1 MSKIGYV
8 NGSDLLLYVNGAAV
22 GHCTS
27 HTATFNSETK
37 DRAVKPVASANI
49 ASSLWKSKGVVGL
62 SISISADGL
71 RFYNETECGFKTL
84 FGLWKGGST
93 VVLKCAE
100 RESSDPYL
108 QGSFVITSLEESSP
122 AQDDAT
128 YKVRFENSGPPD
140 AIDEK
145 KIKATNAGSVNPQ
158 YGDGPGQ
165 ENVNP

>member
-8 NGSDLLLYVNGAAV
+8 NGSDLLLYVNNVAV

-37 DRAVKPVASANI
+37 DRVVKPVASANI
-49 ASSLWKSKGVVGL
+49 SSSLWKRKGVVGL
-62 SISISADGL
+62 SISISAEGL

-84 FGLWKGGST
+84 FGLWKTGAA

-108 QGSFVITSLEESSP
+108 QGSFVITSLEENSP
-122 AQDDAT
+122 AGDDAT
-128 YKVRFENSGPPD
+128 YKVSFENDGEPEE
-140 AIDEK
+140 IDET
-145 KIKATNAGSVNPQ
+145 KITMIAAPSPGTSNNNNPA
-158 YGDGPGQ
+158 
-165 ENVNP
+165 